1 MATTLTATGLVRMR
15 CRLSMLLIALS
26 LISASATSAAPAVAD
41 LVLTNGRVFTG
52 DPTKPWAEAVAIKG
66 ERIVAVGST
75 TEIVAKAGKAET
87 IDLRGRLLVPGI
99 NDAHDHA
106 GAVPFGVE
114 AHTQRSPMEDPPL
127 AEVAEAVRKARAI
140 APPGAWIWLTTGA
153 TAMFNPNGTRAAI
166 AEAAQDHPVL
176 IKSWWGHGVILNDAG
191 LKALGI
197 GQDVVDPPGGRYQ
210 RDASGRLNGKLEEYA
225 GWIVLEKLHSGS
237 SAAVAAQDFQDY
249 AKRRLSEGVTSVQI
263 MAGYLEPKMFVRTV
277 AQSKTMLRVRLVP
290 FPLPTS
296 ANVDAVAPWRS
307 LYNRD
312 GPGTRV
318 FGTKWI
324 LDGTPI
330 DGNAWSSRPYTGR
343 FTGHG
348 YLNFDKA
355 FIERELSRAVA
366 GGEQLLLHVTG
377 DATMAYI
384 LDAMEKIAPPARWRS
399 LRPRIE
405 HSQGLKGDLVRRAAA
420 LGIIVAQ
427 PRQSTPMRDLTSGG
441 ITVAYG
447 SDEAFSP
454 FLAMKHMTSA
464 SNPQAITREQA
475 MVALTHGGAWA
486 EFAEKDKGRIRPGM
500 LADVVI
506 LSQDVL
512 AVPEAEL
519 PKTRSLMSIVGGKI
533 AYRAPEFR

>member
-1 MATTLTATGLVRMR
+1 MATILTATCSARMR
-15 CRLSMLLIALS
+15 CRLSLLFIALS
-26 LISASATSAAPAVAD
+26 LISAPTTSAAPAVAD

-52 DPTKPWAEAVAIKG
+52 DSAKPWAEAVAIKG
-66 ERIVAVGST
+66 ERIVAVRST
-75 TEIVAKAGKAET
+75 SEIIAKAGKAET
-87 IDLRGRLLVPGI
+87 IDLRGRLLIPGI

-114 AHTQRSPMEDPPL
+114 ARTQRPPMEDPPL
-127 AEVAEAVRKARAI
+127 AEVAEAVRKASAS
-140 APPGAWIWLTTGA
+140 APPGTWIWLTTGA
-153 TAMFNPNGTRAAI
+153 TAMFDPSGTRAAI
-166 AEAAQDHPVL
+166 AAAAQDHPVL
-176 IKSWWGHGVILNDAG
+176 IKSWWGLGVILNDAG
-191 LKALGI
+191 LKALAI
-197 GQDVVDPPGGRYQ
+197 GQDVIDPPGGRYQ
-210 RDASGRLNGKLEEYA
+210 RDASGQLNGKLEEYA

-237 SAAVAAQDFQDY
+237 SAAVAAQDFKDY
-249 AKRRLSEGVTSVQI
+249 AKSRLSGGVTSVQI
-263 MAGYLEPKMFVRTV
+263 MAGYLEPKMFVWTV
-277 AQSKTMLRVRLVP
+277 ARANTMLRVRLVP

-296 ANVDAVAPWRS
+296 ANGDAMAPWRS

-318 FGTKWI
+318 FGTKWL

-343 FTGHG
+343 FSGHG

-355 FIERELSRAVA
+355 YIERELSRAVA
-366 GGEQLLLHVTG
+366 SGDQLLLHVTC

-384 LDAMEKIAPPARWRS
+384 LDAMEKIAPAERWRS
-399 LRPRIE
+399 LLPRIE
-405 HSQGLKGDLVRRAAA
+405 HSQGLKGDLLRRAAE

-427 PRQSTPMRDLTSGG
+427 PRQSAPMRELTSAG

-454 FLAMKHMTSA
+454 FLAMKQMTSA
-464 SNPQAITREQA
+464 ANPQAITREQA

-500 LADVVI
+500 LADLVI
-506 LSQDVL
+506 LS
-512 AVPEAEL
+512 
-519 PKTRSLMSIVGGKI
+519 
-533 AYRAPEFR
+533 